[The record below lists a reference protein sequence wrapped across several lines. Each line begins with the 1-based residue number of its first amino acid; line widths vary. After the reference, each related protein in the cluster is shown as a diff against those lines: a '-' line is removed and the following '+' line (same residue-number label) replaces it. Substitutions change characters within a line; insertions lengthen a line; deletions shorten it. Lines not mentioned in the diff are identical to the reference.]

1 MKRLYA
7 LPLHVMFAGAV
18 LLFAVGCGEQST
30 GPAEQAGKTI
40 DGAIQKGTE
49 SVSEAVEKTGEALN
63 EAAEDATD
71 AVSETLENTKGAIQ
85 DAGHSAS
92 EAVGLKD

>member
-7 LPLHVMFAGAV
+7 LPLHVIFASAV
-18 LLFAVGCGEQST
+18 LLFAAGCGEQST
-30 GPAEQAGKTI
+30 GPAEQAGKAI
-40 DGAIQKGTE
+40 DGAIQKGAE
-49 SVSEAVEKTGEALN
+49 SVNETMEKTGDALN
-63 EAAEDATD
+63 EAAEDATE

-85 DAGHSAS
+85 DAGDSAS